1 MNALFDPFTN
11 NQFMQLALLGGVL
24 VAVTCAIAG
33 TFVVL
38 RGLAFIGDA
47 LAHGVLPGIAAA
59 LLLGVSGVYGA
70 IVGAAVMMGGV
81 SVVQR
86 RFKMS
91 GDTAVGLLFV
101 GMLALG
107 VLITSRSETFVG
119 DLTRVL
125 FGELLGVNR
134 NDIVFQL
141 VALVVVAAVA
151 FVGRRP
157 FLLLSWD
164 EGLTTTS
171 GFSVRLFANLMLAL
185 VAITIIASVGM
196 KSAFISWVMASSGGR
211 HPNKKKRAEARFGKA
226 RFKTLR
232 RRKGAASGAGLR
244 RQKLRGSAGNL
255 LFDLALQRAR
265 IGRQFVSR
273 SLDEECVET
282 AAMFHRAERIG
293 RHAQAH
299 GEVERI
305 RLQRDAAEVRQE
317 LPLRLAV

>member
-1 MNALFDPFTN
+1 MNALFDPFAN

-171 GFSVRLFANLMLAL
+171 GFSVRLFGNLMLAL
-185 VAITIIASVGM
+185 VAITIIASFQSVGTLLVLGLLV
-196 KSAFISWVMASSGGR
+196 APAATGALF
-211 HPNKKKRAEARFGKA
+211 ARSVGSMM
-226 RFKTLR
+226 LI
-232 RRKGAASGAGLR
+232 AALI
-244 RQKLRGSAGNL
+244 GSASVYLGL
-255 LFDLALQRAR
+255 LASYHFDLAAGASIVL
-265 IGRQFVSR
+265 
-273 SLDEECVET
+273 T
-282 AAMFHRAERIG
+282 AVLTFA
-293 RHAQAH
+293 
-299 GEVERI
+299 V
-305 RLQRDAAEVRQE
+305 AATITEVRRAVRDRGHDHE
-317 LPLRLAV
+317 LPHSHGSVHVR

>member
-1 MNALFDPFTN
+1 VSIFIDPFATN
-11 NQFMQLALLGGVL
+11 EFMRLALLGGML
-24 VAVTCAIAG
+24 VALTCAIAG

-86 RFKMS
+86 RFAMS
-91 GDTAVGLLFV
+91 GDTAIGLLFV

-107 VLITSRSETFVG
+107 VAITSRSESFVG

-125 FGELLGVNR
+125 FGELLGVNGA
-134 NDIVFQL
+134 DIAFQVGALAL
-141 VALVVVAAVA
+141 VAAIA

-171 GFSVRLFANLMLAL
+171 GFSVRLFGNLMLAL
-185 VAITIIASVGM
+185 VAITVIASFQSVGTLLVLGLLVAPAATGALVARSVGSM
-196 KSAFISWVMASSGGR
+196 MGIAALIGTVSVYIGLLASY
-211 HPNKKKRAEARFGKA
+211 H
-226 RFKTLR
+226 
-232 RRKGAASGAGLR
+232 
-244 RQKLRGSAGNL
+244 
-255 LFDLALQRAR
+255 FDLAAGASIVLTAVLIFAAAATIHEIARAMR
-265 IGRQFVSR
+265 DRGR
-273 SLDEECVET
+273 D
-282 AAMFHRAERIG
+282 H
-293 RHAQAH
+293 
-299 GEVERI
+299 
-305 RLQRDAAEVRQE
+305 E
-317 LPLRLAV
+317 LPHVHGSVHVR